1 MIQILCLHYSINILN
16 IFYYRASNE
25 LMWCVLS
32 DEELNKC
39 EEFARSTEKDQ
50 MDTNE
55 EAFGSY
61 YRKVFQISA
70 LEPRW

>member
-1 MIQILCLHYSINILN
+1 MILYTILFLGLHYPINVLST
-16 IFYYRASNE
+16 FYYRASNE

-70 LEPRW
+70 

>member
-1 MIQILCLHYSINILN
+1 M
-16 IFYYRASNE
+16 FYYRASNE

-61 YRKVFQISA
+61 YRKVLQKSA
-70 LEPRW
+70 

>member
-1 MIQILCLHYSINILN
+1 MSSLFNQYTKY
-16 IFYYRASNE
+16 FYYRASNE

>member
-1 MIQILCLHYSINILN
+1 M
-16 IFYYRASNE
+16 FYYRASNE

-39 EEFARSTEKDQ
+39 EEFARATEKDQ

-61 YRKVFQISA
+61 YRKVLQKSA
-70 LEPRW
+70 